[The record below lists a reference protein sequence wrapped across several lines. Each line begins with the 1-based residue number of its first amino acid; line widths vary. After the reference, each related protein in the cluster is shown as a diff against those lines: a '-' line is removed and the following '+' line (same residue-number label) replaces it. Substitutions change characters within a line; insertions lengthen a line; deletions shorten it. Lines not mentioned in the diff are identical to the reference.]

1 MNHTPLDSDSDGD
14 GLDLFDEYLN
24 GTDPNNND
32 SDGDGTDDQE
42 EVDQGSDPTDDG
54 DGGNPPTADATQEIA
69 FTVGDPSGSHSERWE
84 MTITGLGPDTR
95 VMRLSNEEFGTVTPS
110 TNKTLWKNT
119 SYRIELQHLGT
130 NRQGAPDYDWRATV
144 DGNTDALFAAGA
156 WIVDD
161 PDDLLHTER
170 HGDANNIPAGISAKL
185 HHLEFKVKKETLS
198 LLNKHDQ
205 ELSNENTLPAA
216 ALNTI
221 HFQMRRTSEND
232 WYTMQTDSIT
242 NYKDKARVAGYF
254 SARCRVEIDG
264 NFATSSEV
272 PLEVQFP
279 SASEILSGNG
289 VRARMDQA
297 WENTKNA
304 TTPTSRR
311 EEGYW
316 VTLDTQDN
324 GTYAISHHSTGPVV
338 DNDTTAS
345 WSLPF
350 RPADSPEDPE
360 PKEDGVIYSVGW
372 FHTHTPMTYRTGS
385 RQSGPL
391 GPDHS
396 AATNSNI
403 DSPGFAYDYQVSVIP
418 SGHPKDSSAKVYN
431 ITPPDRRT
439 TP

>member
-1 MNHTPLDSDSDGD
+1 MTVR
-14 GLDLFDEYLN
+14 N
-24 GTDPNNND
+24 G
-32 SDGDGTDDQE
+32 
-42 EVDQGSDPTDDG
+42 
-54 DGGNPPTADATQEIA
+54 I
-69 FTVGDPSGSHSERWE
+69 SHSRHLELEKVTHAPTNSICAINAIFFKKR
-84 MTITGLGPDTR
+84 IPALLGPDTR
-95 VMRLSNEEFGTVTPS
+95 TLLLANEEFGTVTPS

-130 NRQGAPDYDWRATV
+130 NMPADQGPDYDWRATV

-170 HGDANNIPAGISAKL
+170 HGNANNIPAGISAKL

-205 ELSNENTLPAA
+205 ELSNKNTLPAA

-311 EEGYW
+311 EEGYYI
-316 VTLDTQDN
+316 TLDTSETSDGYGITN
-324 GTYAISHHSTGPVV
+324 YTIGNPVANDEYAALDGFG
-338 DNDTTAS
+338 A
-345 WSLPF
+345 
-350 RPADSPEDPE
+350 RPPDSPKNPTPIESS
-360 PKEDGVIYSVGW
+360 VYVVGW
-372 FHTHTPMTYRTGS
+372 FHTHPPTKYQVAQPGFDPI
-385 RQSGPL
+385 QIVGPSGPP
-391 GPDHS
+391 GGDHGFS
-396 AATNSNI
+396 FHPTV
-403 DSPGFAYDYQVSVIP
+403 DCPGFAYDYVPIGLTTTGRPYVP
-418 SGHPKDSSAKVYN
+418 FGHPIHSPAQVTK
-431 ITPPDRRT
+431 ITPPERRP